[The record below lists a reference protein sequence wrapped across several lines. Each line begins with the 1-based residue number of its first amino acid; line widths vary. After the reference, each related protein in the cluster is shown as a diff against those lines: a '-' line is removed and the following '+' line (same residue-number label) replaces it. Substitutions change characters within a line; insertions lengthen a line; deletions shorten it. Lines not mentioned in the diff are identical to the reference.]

1 MKRSVFFISDRT
13 GITAEMLGQALL
25 AQFEGIDFDET
36 TLPFI
41 DNEVTARQAVQK
53 IDQAYERDG
62 LPPIIFDTMVRP
74 ELRAIIRESKGM
86 VLDMFQTFVAP
97 LEETLG
103 MRSTHAIN
111 RLHHN
116 ADTDAYK
123 NRIEAIN
130 YSLAHDDG
138 QSNQNLV
145 DANVILVGVSRVGK
159 TPTSLYLA
167 MQYGLKA
174 ANYPLIPE
182 DFERGRLPKDLLSH
196 KQKIFGLTID
206 PERLSE
212 IRNERRPGSNYAKL
226 ENCRYEINEATAMMH
241 GAQAAQDAAET
252 ARKTFEEGVL
262 SSSLPTVEVPRAEYE
277 AGIGVLT
284 AFVKAG
290 LVASTGEARR
300 QIKGG
305 ILDGPLAFDNAISLE
320 AAQTKGIKSAV
331 AGMADILVV
340 PDLESG
346 NMVAKQ
352 LEYLASAVPA
362 GIVLG
367 ARVPIILTSRA
378 DNAETR
384 MASCVLAV
392 LIANA
397 NRLKT

>member
-1 MKRSVFFISDRT
+1 MTIPANPLPRIVYIVSDGT
-13 GITAEMLGQALL
+13 GITAENFSQSIL
-25 AQFEGIDFDET
+25 AQFEASFRQIRIPFVDTVDKAYDAVSQINSTDPKYGRAIVFT
-36 TLPFI
+36 TLVNP
-41 DNEVTARQAVQK
+41 EVNQIVGQAK
-53 IDQAYERDG
+53 A
-62 LPPIIFDTMVRP
+62 L
-74 ELRAIIRESKGM
+74 

-97 LEETLG
+97 LEQTLG

-182 DFERGRLPKDLLSH
+182 DFERGQLPKDLLAH

-226 ENCRYEINEATAMMH
+226 ENCRYEINEATAMMRRESIPWVSTTSKSIEEI
-241 GAQAAQDAAET
+241 ATTILQAIRSD
-252 ARKTFEEGVL
+252 KT
-262 SSSLPTVEVPRAEYE
+262 
-277 AGIGVLT
+277 
-284 AFVKAG
+284 
-290 LVASTGEARR
+290 
-300 QIKGG
+300 
-305 ILDGPLAFDNAISLE
+305 
-320 AAQTKGIKSAV
+320 
-331 AGMADILVV
+331 
-340 PDLESG
+340 
-346 NMVAKQ
+346 
-352 LEYLASAVPA
+352 
-362 GIVLG
+362 VLG
-367 ARVPIILTSRA
+367 
-378 DNAETR
+378 
-384 MASCVLAV
+384 
-392 LIANA
+392 
-397 NRLKT
+397 